1 MLCFLLVLI
10 LQQFGKDRAGALG
23 ILLSLALAFFCFG
36 FRGYQNQYS
45 MREYEIHDALSHGG
59 IDQAQNLC
67 VTDCTQQYLMK
78 FLYDITCENT
88 QIEGAELVLLDK
100 RMLDPGF
107 EEMVWE
113 FYHYYDTIPWDYM
126 EDSMEPVYEN
136 ESFVLYRRSGR

>member
-1 MLCFLLVLI
+1 MT
-10 LQQFGKDRAGALG
+10 R
-23 ILLSLALAFFCFG
+23 
-36 FRGYQNQYS
+36 R
-45 MREYEIHDALSHGG
+45 
-59 IDQAQNLC
+59 
-67 VTDCTQQYLMK
+67 TQQYLMK